1 MEKLAGRVMDR
12 LSDLCPRKLAPS
24 AGSPRKVWAA
34 KGASAAAGGQAFSRC
49 CLFLDHEGPVL
60 PKAVLCV

>member
-12 LSDLCPRKLAPS
+12 LSGLCPWKLAPS

-34 KGASAAAGGQAFSRC
+34 KGGLCGGRAFSRC